1 MDIFFP
7 DHIEILKA
15 FNHHQVEYLLIGGY
29 AVIFH
34 GYHRTT
40 GDMDIWLKPNND
52 NKLKIIHAFKELGF
66 EEESLQAL
74 NDFDFTTAV
83 MFYLGIEPQKIEFLT
98 ILSLVDF
105 DSAYARKTLCT
116 VEDDFNIPFIHF
128 DDLVISKFNTG
139 RTKDKA
145 DVEELQKIKKYK
157 DTM

>member
-15 FNHHQVEYLLIGGY
+15 FNHHKVEYLLIGGY

-40 GDMDIWLKPNND
+40 GDMDIWLKPDND
-52 NKLKIIHAFKELGF
+52 NKIKIIDALKELGF
-66 EEESLQAL
+66 EEESLQGL
-74 NDFDFTTAV
+74 NNFDFTTAV

-98 ILSLVDF
+98 QISMVDF
-105 DSAYARKTLCT
+105 DAAYARKTFCT
-116 VEDDFNIPFIHF
+116 LDNDFSIPVIHL
-128 DDLVISKFNTG
+128 DDLVLSKFNTG

-145 DVEELQKIKKYK
+145 DVEELQRINKYK
-157 DTM
+157 DKR